1 MAGEHRE
8 RLCTLKGRVLDSVS
22 MTAPPIHRKS
32 ASVALSERGQ
42 LLFKLLVERYIA
54 DGEPVGSRTLA
65 RDSRLELSPATIRN
79 VMADLEDLGLIR
91 SPHTSA
97 GRVPTAQGY
106 RLFVDTMM
114 TVREPTANDIERIN
128 ADFASDADIGTLLAR
143 TSNMLSEVTKLAS
156 IVMIPRPDHQSLRQ
170 VEFLPL
176 SDSRVLAIL
185 VVNERE
191 VQNRI
196 IHTAR
201 NYSPSELEQAANY
214 LNQAFAGRE
223 IDQVRDGLVREMAHT
238 RAEMDRMMQTAM
250 EMAEK
255 TFVSSRSGDE
265 YVVTGHTNL
274 MAIDELSNVEKL
286 RNVFEAFNQKRD
298 ILHLLDQAI
307 GANGVQIFIGEES
320 GYEVLSDY
328 SVVTSTY
335 DTGGRNLGVLGVIGP
350 TRMAYSRVVPLVDL
364 TARMLGAA
372 LKSLS

>member
-1 MAGEHRE
+1 M
-8 RLCTLKGRVLDSVS
+8 
-22 MTAPPIHRKS
+22 
-32 ASVALSERGQ
+32 LSERGQ

-114 TVREPTANDIERIN
+114 TVREPTATDIERIN
-128 ADFASDADIGTLLAR
+128 ADIATETDVSTLLAR

-156 IVMIPRPDHQSLRQ
+156 IVMVPRPDHQSLRQ

-176 SDSRVLAIL
+176 SDNRVLAIL

-201 NYSPSELEQAANY
+201 SYGPSELEQAANY
-214 LNQAFAGRE
+214 LNQAFAGKE
-223 IDQVRDGLVREMAHT
+223 IDQVREGLLREMANT
-238 RAEMDRMMQTAM
+238 RAEMDRMMQTAI

-255 TFVSSRSGDE
+255 TFVSNRTGDE
-265 YVVTGHTNL
+265 FVVTGHTNL
-274 MAIDELSNVEKL
+274 MAIDELSNIERL
-286 RNVFEAFNQKRD
+286 RQVFEAFNQKRD

-320 GYEVLSDY
+320 GYEVLSEY

-335 DTGGRNLGVLGVIGP
+335 GTGGRNLGVLGVIGP

-372 LKSLS
+372 LKSLT

>member
-1 MAGEHRE
+1 
-8 RLCTLKGRVLDSVS
+8 
-22 MTAPPIHRKS
+22 MTAMLDKRS
-32 ASVALSERGQ
+32 LV
-42 LLFKLLVERYIA
+42 LLKTLVERYISE
-54 DGEPVGSRTLA
+54 GQPVGSRTLSKYSGL
-65 RDSRLELSPATIRN
+65 DLSPATIRN

-128 ADFASDADIGTLLAR
+128 ADFASDADISTLLAR

-176 SDSRVLAIL
+176 SDNRVLAIL

-196 IHTAR
+196 IHTVR

-214 LNQAFAGRE
+214 LNQAFAGKE

-238 RAEMDRMMQTAM
+238 RAEMDRMMQMAM

-328 SVVTSTY
+328 SVVTATY

-372 LKSLS
+372 LKSLT

>member
-1 MAGEHRE
+1 M
-8 RLCTLKGRVLDSVS
+8 T
-22 MTAPPIHRKS
+22 MTAPPINRKS
-32 ASVALSERGQ
+32 PSVALSERGQ

-214 LNQAFAGRE
+214 LNQAFAGKE

-307 GANGVQIFIGEES
+307 GSNGVQIFIGEES

-335 DTGGRNLGVLGVIGP
+335 GTGGRNLGVLGVIGP

>member
-1 MAGEHRE
+1 M
-8 RLCTLKGRVLDSVS
+8 LDFAL
-22 MTAPPIHRKS
+22 MTAPPIVRKTPQ
-32 ASVALSERGQ
+32 VVLSERAQ

-65 RDSRLELSPATIRN
+65 RDSKLELSPATIRN

-97 GRVPTAQGY
+97 GRVPTPQGY

-114 TVREPTANDIERIN
+114 KVRELSAVDVERIS
-128 ADFASDADIGTLLAR
+128 ADMASEADVNKLVTR
-143 TSNMLSEVTKLAS
+143 TSSMLSEITRLAS
-156 IVMIPRPDHQSLRQ
+156 IVMIPRCEHQSLRQ

-176 SDSRVLAIL
+176 SDNRVLAIF
-185 VVNERE
+185 VVNDKE

-201 NYSPSELEQAANY
+201 TYAAAELEQAANY
-214 LNQAFAGRE
+214 LNQAFAGKD
-223 IDQVRDGLVREMAHT
+223 IAQVREGLLREMAHS

-255 TFVSSRSGDE
+255 TFVPDSEGNE
-265 YVVTGHTNL
+265 YVVSGQTNL
-274 MAIDELSNVEKL
+274 MAIDELSNIAKL
-286 RNVFEAFNQKRD
+286 RHVFEAFNQKRD

-307 GANGVQIFIGEES
+307 SASGVQIFIGEES

-335 DTGGRNLGVLGVIGP
+335 ESEGRVLGVLGVIGP
-350 TRMAYSRVVPLVDL
+350 TRMPYSRVVPIVDM
-364 TARMLGAA
+364 TARMLSAA

>member
-1 MAGEHRE
+1 MM
-8 RLCTLKGRVLDSVS
+8 V
-22 MTAPPIHRKS
+22 PPNSRPTTG
-32 ASVALSERGQ
+32 VALSERSQ
-42 LLFKLLVERYIA
+42 MLFKLLVERYIA

-65 RDSRLELSPATIRN
+65 RDSRLDLSPATIRN

-114 TVREPTANDIERIN
+114 QVREVCSSDVERIS
-128 ADFASDADIGTLLAR
+128 ADLSVEGDVSRLLAR
-143 TSNMLSEVTKLAS
+143 TSSMLSEVTKLAS
-156 IVMIPRPDHQSLRQ
+156 IVMIPRQQQHSLRQ

-176 SDSRVLAIL
+176 SDNRVLAIL
-185 VVNERE
+185 VINEKE

-201 NYSPSELEQAANY
+201 AYSPAELEQAANY
-214 LNQAFAGRE
+214 LNQAFAGKE
-223 IDQVRDGLVREMAHT
+223 IEQVRHDIVRDMQHT
-238 RAEMDRMMQTAM
+238 RAEMDRMMQAAV

-255 TFVSSRSGDE
+255 TFVSEQSGDE
-265 YVVTGHTNL
+265 YVVSGHTNL

-286 RNVFEAFNQKRD
+286 RGVFEAFNQKRD

-307 GANGVQIFIGEES
+307 GADGVQIFIGEES
-320 GYEVLSDY
+320 GYQVLNDY

-335 DTGGRNLGVLGVIGP
+335 SSAGRTLGVLGVIGP
-350 TRMAYSRVVPLVDL
+350 TRMAYQRVVPIVDL

-372 LKSLS
+372 LKSIG